1 MDTGE
6 KVNLIEM
13 VSEKKLVAWN
23 GKYSHNDSNWDNVD
37 PIDRKKIFDSFKQNK
52 SFCVSANDVPRI
64 FDSLILFDGT
74 EISNKDW
81 I

>member
-6 KVNLIEM
+6 KVHLIEL

-23 GKYSHNDSNWDNVD
+23 GKYSHNDQIWDKVD
-37 PIDRKKIFDSFKQNK
+37 PIDHKKIFNSFKQNK
-52 SFCVSANDVPRI
+52 SFCVIANDIPRI

-74 EISNKDW
+74 
-81 I
+81 